1 MAYEA
6 PLSTTGRGSS
16 SIRSDATTALAIGG
30 VALAGALAAL
40 VWKGG
45 FGAETALF
53 ALAPYAILC
62 AIVLARIEASH
73 PHDRFGAA
81 NGVTLARAVANCL
94 LIGLLAALLTGAEG
108 VRDGWRAAAEWL
120 FFVAAVVSL
129 SLDGVD
135 GWLARRQG
143 LASRFGARF
152 DVEIDAL
159 LLMTL
164 AVAAW
169 ALDKAGP
176 WVVAMG
182 ATYYAFLAA
191 RTAAP
196 WLRGDLP
203 PSMARKAV
211 CVLQGATLIALVTP
225 FVQGAFATGLAS
237 FALAALWISFGR
249 DILWLWRARA

>member
-6 PLSTTGRGSS
+6 PFSTTGRGSP
-16 SIRSDATTALAIGG
+16 SIRADAATALAIGAA
-30 VALAGALAAL
+30 ALAAALAAL

-45 FGAETALF
+45 FGLETVLGAFL
-53 ALAPYAILC
+53 PYAILS
-62 AIVLARIEASH
+62 AIVLARIETSH
-73 PHDRFGAA
+73 PHERFGAA

-94 LIGLLAALLTGAEG
+94 LIGLLAALLVGAEG
-108 VRDGWRAAAEWL
+108 VGVAWRAAAEWL
-120 FFVAAVVSL
+120 FFVAAILSL

-152 DVEIDAL
+152 DVEVDAL
-159 LLMTL
+159 LLTTL
-164 AVAAW
+164 ALAAW
-169 ALDKAGP
+169 ALGKAGP

-182 ATYYAFLAA
+182 ATYYVFLAA
-191 RTAAP
+191 RAAFP
-196 WLRGDLP
+196 WLRADLP

-225 FVQGAFATGLAS
+225 FVQGAFATGLAL
-237 FALAALWISFGR
+237 FALAALWASFGR
-249 DILWLWRARA
+249 DVFWLWRARA